1 MYKNDVFSRKKLNI
15 SKDKIIEK
23 PFTSLDLHEKSDKK
37 LNVDEFRKLFYK
49 TEINQK
55 VF

>member
-23 PFTSLDLHEKSDKK
+23 PFTSLDLMK
-37 LNVDEFRKLFYK
+37 
-49 TEINQK
+49 NQIK
-55 VF
+55 N